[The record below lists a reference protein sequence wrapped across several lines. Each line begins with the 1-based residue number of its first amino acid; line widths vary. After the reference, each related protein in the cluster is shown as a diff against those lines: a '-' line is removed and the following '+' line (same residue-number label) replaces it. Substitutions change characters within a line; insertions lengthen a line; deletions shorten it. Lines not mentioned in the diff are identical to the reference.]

1 LTWTYYLLIRRHNN
15 NETTDGHDMTILK
28 TNADNT
34 LRITD
39 WDGSFSI
46 DCLFN
51 GAWMSIEMADTRQAA
66 NVVFKSFGG

>member
-1 LTWTYYLLIRRHNN
+1 
-15 NETTDGHDMTILK
+15 MTILK